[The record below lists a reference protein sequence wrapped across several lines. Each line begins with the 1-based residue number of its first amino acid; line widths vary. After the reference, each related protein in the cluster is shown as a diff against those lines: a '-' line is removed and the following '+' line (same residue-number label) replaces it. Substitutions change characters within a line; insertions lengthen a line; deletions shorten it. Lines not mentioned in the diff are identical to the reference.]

1 MANIAV
7 INAIGISSYAFVP
20 LEKGRCAFERVLEF
34 AAGLPEIDDIHILT
48 DSDEVSRAVSRAP
61 STERAIH
68 VDVPQEK
75 WSVKLLFDELSRLG
89 AQREDL
95 FYFYADCPLLDS
107 RIAERMYANHR
118 LYFSEYTFADGYP
131 LGMSPEIVRIE
142 ALPQMSRLVDQTDG
156 PIQRDTI
163 FTVIQ
168 RDINGFDIETEISPA
183 DVRLLRVQLY
193 CDSLRNFQMTSRI
206 MAAGGHD
213 EESVLNVVQNRK
225 ELLRSVPAYFE
236 VQITET
242 MNQVPRYSPQFK
254 LGVEPGKK
262 GREMSLPDFRRLVE
276 QIAGLSEAAVV
287 NLSLACEPAAHP
299 EISAF
304 VGAVL
309 EHPGLQALIET
320 SAVGW
325 RDKDLESLA
334 QLPHD
339 RLTWIIDLDASTKEL
354 YESLRGAG
362 WDEAQATCNRI
373 IELFPGRA
381 HVQAVRME
389 ENEADL
395 EAFYHYWKER
405 VPNVIIQKYDW
416 YSGYLPQRKVTDL
429 SPLKRLP
436 CWHLKRDM
444 VILVDGI
451 VPVCR
456 EDLKREHVLGN
467 VWEQPI
473 AEIWSKGEAYH
484 LRHVREDY
492 PEICKGCDEYYTY
505 NF

>member
-1 MANIAV
+1 MANTAV

-20 LEKGRCAFERVLEF
+20 LEKGETAFERVLAF
-34 AAGLPEIDDIHILT
+34 ARGLPEVEDIHIFT

-61 STERAIH
+61 STRIAIH
-68 VDVPQEK
+68 LDTTQKK
-75 WSVKLLFDELSRLG
+75 WSVKLLFDELVRLG
-89 AQREDL
+89 EEHEDL

-107 RIAERMYANHR
+107 RIADRMYANHR

-131 LGMSPEIVRIE
+131 LGMSPEIVRVE
-142 ALPQMSRLVDQTDG
+142 ALPQMRRLVDDSDG
-156 PIQRDTI
+156 AIQRDTV

-193 CDSLRNFQMTSRI
+193 CDNLRNFRITSRI
-206 MAAGGHD
+206 VAAGGHD
-213 EESVLNVVQNRK
+213 EESVLSVVQRQQ

-242 MNQVPRYSPQFK
+242 MNQVPAYLPYRE
-254 LGVEPGKK
+254 LGAVPGKR
-262 GREMSLPDFRRLVE
+262 GREMGLADFRGLVE
-276 QIAGLSEAAVV
+276 QISGFSETAVV

-299 EISAF
+299 EIAAF
-304 VGAVL
+304 AGAIL
-309 EHPGLQALIET
+309 EQPGLEALIET

-334 QLPHD
+334 RLPHE
-339 RLTWIIDLDASTKEL
+339 RITWIVDLDASTKEL

-373 IELFPGRA
+373 IELFPGRV
-381 HVQAVRME
+381 HVQAVRMQ

-395 EAFYHYWKER
+395 EAFYRYWKER

-416 YSGYLPQRKVTDL
+416 YSGFLPQKKVTDL

-436 CWHLKRDM
+436 CWHIKRDM
-444 VILVDGI
+444 IVLVDGS
-451 VPVCR
+451 VPLCR

-467 VWEQPI
+467 VWEEPV
-473 AEIWSKGEAYH
+473 AEIWSKGEPYH
-484 LRHVREDY
+484 VRHVNEDY